1 VRVAALYDV
10 HGNLPAL
17 GAVLADVDALGV
29 DAIVVGGDVAA
40 GPMPAETL
48 DALRGRGAQFVRGN
62 ADRVLDVGDADD
74 TELWVRARHWVAD
87 RLGEERLV
95 FLATLPLD
103 LTLELDE
110 LGRVRFC
117 HGAPG
122 SDELAITPLT
132 PDDRLRSLLAG
143 VDERVVVCGHTHLQ
157 FDRSLDGIRVVN
169 AGSVGAPYE
178 VDPAAYWALLGDDV
192 ELRRT
197 NYDVEAALA
206 AMAATGY
213 PKAAEAGTFL
223 RRDPERPEQ
232 ISRLIEENAG

>member
-1 VRVAALYDV
+1 
-10 HGNLPAL
+10 
-17 GAVLADVDALGV
+17 
-29 DAIVVGGDVAA
+29 
-40 GPMPAETL
+40 M
-48 DALRGRGAQFVRGN
+48 GAQFVRGN

-232 ISRLIEENAG
+232 VSRLIEENAG